1 MALSKDKLQTGIE
14 DTLKSGFD
22 PKDLKPEVVSG
33 IQKAAKGL
41 AEAIHA
47 YVIDAEVSGVTVNLN
62 PAKTQGTQVGS
73 VKVI

>member
-14 DTLKSGFD
+14 DALKAGFE
-22 PKDLKPEVVSG
+22 PKDLMPDVVSG

-47 YVIDAEVSGVTVNLN
+47 YVIDAEVGGITVNLN
-62 PAKTQGTQVGS
+62 AAKTQGTQITP
-73 VKVI
+73 VKVT